1 MKYVIV
7 IEPDSQ
13 ENPDFG
19 VIIPDLPGCYSQ
31 GDDLDEAIK
40 NAHEAACLWIDTAL
54 DEGMQLPHASTF
66 SELQKG
72 HPEWAG
78 WLWSVVDIDLSK
90 VGDQYHHSSSN
101 SSASGYTRAE
111 VRRYSIRIYREDGN
125 AGCYG
130 VTYCHTSGA
139 S

>member
-1 MKYVIV
+1 MKEFQMKYVIV

-54 DEGMQLPHASTF
+54 DAVTSCIHFFRASKGSSGM
-66 SELQKG
+66 
-72 HPEWAG
+72 G
-78 WLWSVVDIDLSK
+78 WVV
-90 VGDQYHHSSSN
+90 V
-101 SSASGYTRAE
+101 
-111 VRRYSIRIYREDGN
+111 V
-125 AGCYG
+125 C
-130 VTYCHTSGA
+130 C
-139 S
+139 

>member
-7 IEPDSQ
+7 IESDSQ

-54 DEGMQLPHASTF
+54 DEGMQLPHASTI

-90 VGDQYHHSSSN
+90 VGDKAERINITIPRRILRRLDTLAQKSGDTR
-101 SSASGYTRAE
+101 SGYIARMVMQAAM
-111 VRRYSIRIYREDGN
+111 G
-125 AGCYG
+125 
-130 VTYCHTSGA
+130 
-139 S
+139 

>member
-40 NAHEAACLWIDTAL
+40 NAHEAACLWI
-54 DEGMQLPHASTF
+54 
-66 SELQKG
+66 
-72 HPEWAG
+72 
-78 WLWSVVDIDLSK
+78 
-90 VGDQYHHSSSN
+90 
-101 SSASGYTRAE
+101 
-111 VRRYSIRIYREDGN
+111 
-125 AGCYG
+125 C
-130 VTYCHTSGA
+130 C
-139 S
+139 

>member
-54 DEGMQLPHASTF
+54 DEGMQLPPSFKRVIRNGLGGCGLLLT
-66 SELQKG
+66 SI
-72 HPEWAG
+72 
-78 WLWSVVDIDLSK
+78 SV
-90 VGDQYHHSSSN
+90 
-101 SSASGYTRAE
+101 R
-111 VRRYSIRIYREDGN
+111 
-125 AGCYG
+125 
-130 VTYCHTSGA
+130 
-139 S
+139 